1 MDSITIKNQQEAQTG
16 WAWRTRH
23 GERVQPCDME
33 TRHLFFT
40 LRMIWHNTMPRD
52 AWIMDA
58 PRLYTFG
65 PSYTDEYM
73 LEGIKHLTIELVT
86 RKDMSK
92 AWADELRLMVGYFS
106 DRAYAPTQVTA

>member
-1 MDSITIKNQQEAQTG
+1 MNDIKIKEQQGVQAG

-23 GERVQPCDME
+23 GEHIQPCDME

-52 AWIMDA
+52 AWVMDA

-73 LEGIKHLTIELVT
+73 LEGIRHLTAELAV

-92 AWADELRLMVGYFS
+92 AWADQLRLMVGYFNS
-106 DRAYAPTQVTA
+106 QDYIPAQVTA